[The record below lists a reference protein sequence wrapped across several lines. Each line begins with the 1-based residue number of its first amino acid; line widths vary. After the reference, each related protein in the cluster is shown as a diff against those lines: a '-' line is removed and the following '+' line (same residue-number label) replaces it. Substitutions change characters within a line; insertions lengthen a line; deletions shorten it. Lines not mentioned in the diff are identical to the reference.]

1 MFDHTQ
7 TREPRW
13 RPAVDAPVDTTR
25 AEISALGFDLPKRSC
40 VHPSVGGGLSIR
52 VSVSKIIADKFAA
65 EGFLETLASLI
76 AKKIPICLQP
86 EDFPDAYTPIDAWQ
100 LLCEAIADHLS
111 HKKLPKRQIATCM
124 HSHRMPLPA
133 YCLIADSLLGRGRRY
148 AFLDGLQMAVHRD
161 PRIETRT
168 SANWVF
174 LWRQRN
180 VGYPV
185 IPVYGGFVRSACKL
199 LADETATTIE
209 PAASMLVPRGTAWIS
224 VGLPITRFC
233 TDAGRIDQQRLED
246 ALRALVTLADQRIDE
261 CSWHGSLQRADAL
274 TNRRLAVHI
283 SGLGDLLQKRGH
295 HPGSL
300 ESLESLTHLVRATRN
315 ELLTTS
321 AKLAA
326 ERGALP
332 ALLEANLVG
341 HWQEGAQR
349 DRWQRY
355 WRTAVNQTALRNR
368 NLLVLSPASVLP
380 SNGVN
385 SAAFTDLLP
394 LLALADAWSFA
405 CDAPTP
411 GWTLAQFKDFH
422 RRACATIQA
431 SQHSSFIAARE

>member
-7 TREPRW
+7 TSEMSW
-13 RPAVDAPVDTTR
+13 QPAAGAHANTAR
-25 AEISALGFDLPKRSC
+25 AEITALGFDLPKVSGIN
-40 VHPSVGGGLSIR
+40 PSVGGGLSLP
-52 VSVSKIIADKFAA
+52 VSVSSIIADKFAA
-65 EGFLETLASLI
+65 EAFLENLACLV
-76 AKKIPICLQP
+76 AKNVLVCLQP
-86 EDFPDAYTPIDAWQ
+86 EDFPDSYTPTDAWQ
-100 LLCEAIADHLS
+100 LLCEAVADYLS
-111 HKKLPKRQIATCM
+111 KKKLPKRQLATCM
-124 HSHRMPLPA
+124 HSHQIPLPA
-133 YCLIADSLLGRGRRY
+133 YCLIADSLFGRGRRY
-148 AFLDGLQMAVHRD
+148 VFLDSLQMAAHRD

-209 PAASMLVPRGTAWIS
+209 PVASLLVPGGTAWTS

-233 TDAGRIDQQRLED
+233 TDAGSIDQQRLRD
-246 ALRALVTLADQRIDE
+246 ALRALVILADQLIDGS
-261 CSWHGSLQRADAL
+261 SWHNSLQQTDAL

-283 SGLGDLLQKRGH
+283 SGLGDLLQTRGQ

-300 ESLESLTHLVRATRN
+300 ASLEWLTHLIRTIRS
-315 ELLTTS
+315 ELLAAS

-326 ERGALP
+326 DRGALP
-332 ALLEANLVG
+332 ALLDANPVG
-341 HWQEGAQR
+341 HWQEGAHR

-355 WRTAVNQTALRNR
+355 WRTAVSEAALRNR

-380 SNGVN
+380 SNGAD

-394 LLALADAWSFA
+394 LLTLADAWSFA
-405 CDAPTP
+405 CNAPTP

-422 RRACATIQA
+422 RRARAMIQA
-431 SQHSSFIAARE
+431 SQHSSFVAARV